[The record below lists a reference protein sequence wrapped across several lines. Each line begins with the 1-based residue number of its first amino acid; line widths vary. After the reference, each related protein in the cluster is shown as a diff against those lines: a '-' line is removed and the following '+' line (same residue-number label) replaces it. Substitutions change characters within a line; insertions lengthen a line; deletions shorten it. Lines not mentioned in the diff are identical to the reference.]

1 MKYFKEDEF
10 LMDGVVVFDKMNVN
24 LLKDLDLLR
33 ELVNEPLHVTSSYR
47 SKEKNEAVG
56 GSSRSQH
63 LKGKAVD
70 ISCNNGTLRAKIV
83 KQALVLGLTCGVA
96 NTFVHVDNRDN
107 QVVFTY

>member
-1 MKYFKEDEF
+1 
-10 LMDGVVVFDKMNVN
+10 VFDKMDTN

-33 ELVNEPLHVTSSYR
+33 ELVREPLHVTSSYR
-47 SKEKNEAVG
+47 DEEKNDAVG

-70 ISCNNGTLRAKIV
+70 LSCNNGTLRAKIV
-83 KQALVLGLTCGVA
+83 RQALVLGLTCGVA
-96 NTFVHVDNRDN
+96 KTFVHIDNRDN

>member
-10 LMDGVVVFDKMNVN
+10 LMDGVIVFDKMDTN

-33 ELVNEPLHVTSSYR
+33 ELVREPLHVTSSYR
-47 SKEKNEAVG
+47 DEEKNDAVG

-70 ISCNNGTLRAKIV
+70 LSCNNGTLRAKIV
-83 KQALVLGLTCGVA
+83 RQALVLGLTCGVA
-96 NTFVHVDNRDN
+96 KTFVHIDNRDN